1 MMQVRVLSGASS
13 HEENKKV
20 ARKVFYMNGL
30 LSKIKG
36 FLLIAKKLIL
46 RGKDLMMKNK
56 IVTAFMGIGV
66 LALVI
71 VLVVIFKGTSTKSEE
86 TQAKATTVSG
96 SDVSEEPLEE
106 NAYPEV
112 NELVKNYYKALA
124 DGDMDAIVANRN
136 YTEDTEKIRLEKK
149 SEYIDSYENITCYT
163 KKGLLENTYL
173 AYVYYE
179 VKFKDI
185 DTLAPAL
192 NTLYICP
199 NESGKLYIYEGEI
212 DDNVSAY
219 LKSLSTQDDVLDLFN
234 RVQVSYNEA
243 IEKDENLNAFLTELP
258 TKIKTEVGEALAAL
272 EAPESTTEET
282 TEEEATGEAA
292 EEVTTEEAPQPAEE
306 TVEATETVNVRS
318 SDSETADKIGKAQSG
333 DLFTRLETKENGWS
347 KIKFEDREAYVKSEF
362 LKVVDTAAGAEN
374 TNTENTD
381 GEGVD
386 TAETATQGK
395 VTVKETVNVRKSANE
410 ASAKLGVAYQGDHFD
425 LIMKQADGW
434 SKINYNGQTGYV
446 KSEFLE

>member
-1 MMQVRVLSGASS
+1 M
-13 HEENKKV
+13 K
-20 ARKVFYMNGL
+20 GL
-30 LSKIKG
+30 LSKIKE
-36 FLLIAKKLIL
+36 FLQYAEKLIL
-46 RGKDLMMKNK
+46 RGKDLIMKNK
-56 IVTAFMGIGV
+56 KTTAFMGIGIFS
-66 LALVI
+66 LII
-71 VLVVIFKGTSTKSEE
+71 VLVVVFKGINTKEE
-86 TQAKATTVSG
+86 EVQTKATVSSG
-96 SDVSEEPLEE
+96 SVSEEPLEE

-124 DGDMDAIVANRN
+124 DGDMDAVVANRN

-149 SEYIDSYENITCYT
+149 SEYIESYENITCYT

-219 LKSLSTQDDVLDLFN
+219 LKALSTQDDVLDLFN

-243 IEKDENLNAFLTELP
+243 IEKDEKLNTFLTELP

-272 EAPESTTEET
+272 EAPESTTEEAA
-282 TEEEATGEAA
+282 TEEA
-292 EEVTTEEAPQPAEE
+292 TTEEATTEETPVEEVQQPAEE
-306 TVEATETVNVRS
+306 TVEVTETVNIRS
-318 SDSETADKIGKAQSG
+318 SDSETADKIGKALGGEQ
-333 DLFTRLETKENGWS
+333 FTRLETKENGWS
-347 KIKFEDREAYVKSEF
+347 KIKFEDQEAYVKSEF
-362 LKVVDTAAGAEN
+362 LKVVDTATE
-374 TNTENTD
+374 TENTD
-381 GEGVD
+381 DETADTESAD
-386 TAETATQGK
+386 TADSPSQGK
-395 VTVKETVNVRKSANE
+395 ITVKETVNVRKSANE
-410 ASAKLGVAYQGDHFD
+410 ASAKLGVAYQGDRFE